1 MFLIMKMK
9 NGLMMM
15 TYDHGVHDAVDD
27 DLSDL
32 FYVDDVYTAD
42 AADDDVVDDNDYSDV
57 CVF

>member
-15 TYDHGVHDAVDD
+15 TYDHGVH
-27 DLSDL
+27 LSDL